1 MNTYG
6 NLYFTTVL
14 PFKENS
20 KYTSA
25 ILFIFQRD
33 NNCLTLR
40 VWTLQAAQ
48 SMKEGFIVVKSL
60 INQCIG
66 EEVLRN
72 YHNT

>member
-1 MNTYG
+1 MN
-6 NLYFTTVL
+6 
-14 PFKENS
+14 
-20 KYTSA
+20 
-25 ILFIFQRD
+25 
-33 NNCLTLR
+33 LTFLTPR

-48 SMKEGFIVVKSL
+48 NVKEGSMVVKPL